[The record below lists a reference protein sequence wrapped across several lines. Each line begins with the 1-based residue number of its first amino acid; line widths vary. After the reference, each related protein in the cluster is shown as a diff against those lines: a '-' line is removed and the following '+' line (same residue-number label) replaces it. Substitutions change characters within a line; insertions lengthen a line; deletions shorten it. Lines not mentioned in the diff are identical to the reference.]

1 MKEIDIIKNW
11 RFRSDRVQH
20 AYYIAGRRYE
30 KFHKYL
36 GFIAVLLMTTVG
48 TVAFYKISNTTET
61 HAIFGDSTEI
71 ITGGISVLAAVLTA
85 LQTFYKF
92 AELGEK
98 HRVAGARFAHL
109 KHKLE
114 LLEAAYQNQE
124 LAKELSSIESEWAK
138 LREDS
143 PHIPDSIWN
152 KVNKELTY
160 AKHRNKYIRSK

>member
-11 RFRSDRVQH
+11 RFRADRVQH
-20 AYYIAGRRYE
+20 AYYITGRRYE
-30 KFHKYL
+30 KLHKCL
-36 GFIAVLLMTTVG
+36 GFFAILLMTTVG
-48 TVAFYKISNTTET
+48 SVTFYKISNTTGGS
-61 HAIFGDSTEI
+61 AAFGDLTEI
-71 ITGGISVLAAVLTA
+71 ITGGISVMAAVLTA

-92 AELGEK
+92 AELSEK

-114 LLEAAYQNQE
+114 LLEATYENKK
-124 LAKELSSIESEWAK
+124 LNGDLSSIESEWAK

-152 KVNKELTY
+152 KVKKELTY
-160 AKHRNKYIRSK
+160 SKHRNKYIRSK